1 MKWFVC
7 LLAIFTCLAFTSCSD
22 SRAKAVDEFNSNTLE
37 EIARYDAVK
46 SIAEG
51 KEQELITGIMSADL
65 SAFPVSD
72 ELDLSEAQKV
82 LSTLVIPDVVMDKTP
97 LIQSSDFYTSLETDT
112 VTQYITFTYCGISL
126 KLQILWTDK
135 IELVTLEVRNG

>member
-1 MKWFVC
+1 MRWFVC
-7 LLAIFTCLAFTSCSD
+7 ILTIITCLAFTSCSD
-22 SRAKAVDEFNSNTLE
+22 SKAKAVDEFNSNTLE

-46 SIAEG
+46 SIADG
-51 KEQELITGIMSADL
+51 REQELITGTMNGDL
-65 SAFPVSD
+65 SAFPVAED
-72 ELDLSEAQKV
+72 LDLSEARRV
-82 LSTLVIPDVVMDKTP
+82 FSSLIIPDVVMDKTP

-112 VTQYITFTYCGISL
+112 VTQYITFTYCGTAL

>member
-46 SIAEG
+46 AIAEG

>member
-7 LLAIFTCLAFTSCSD
+7 ILAIITCLAFTSCSNNT
-22 SRAKAVDEFNSNTLE
+22 AKAVEDFNSNILE

-51 KEQELITGIMSADL
+51 KEQELITGIMNADL
-65 SAFPVSD
+65 SAFPVSED
-72 ELDLSEAQKV
+72 LDLTEAHRV
-82 LSTLVIPDVVMDKTP
+82 FSSLIIPDVVMDKTP
-97 LIQSSDFYTSLETDT
+97 LIQSSNFYTNLETDT
-112 VTQYITFTYCGISL
+112 VTQYITFTYCGTSL